1 MELFQISRYVHHPNI
16 ITIDTIL
23 IDAPQPFTV
32 KFPQADI
39 HELLTLD
46 LLHQAVKGMFKDHL
60 VQWVEDYLKL
70 THGPVKTD
78 SILDEIDRQYVI
90 SQTNITYVLCII
102 PAGRPSATCHTSAM

>member
-23 IDAPQPFTV
+23 IDTPQPFTM

-39 HELLTLD
+39 HELLTPD
-46 LLHQAVKGMFKDHL
+46 LLHQAVKGTFKDHR

-70 THGPVKTD
+70 THGPAKTD
-78 SILDEIDRQYVI
+78 SILDEIGRRYVI
-90 SQTNITYVLCII
+90 SQTNITYVPCIV
-102 PAGRPSATCHTSAM
+102 PAGRLSVT